1 MFNFSFSLILMMTC
15 PMILAQALE
24 VNLQECFKLARERSA
39 TIAISSDQIE
49 QAELQIKQSQASYLP
64 VLSLQASTTQQDE
77 STNFFAKS
85 LTSTRQSTTNINLNQ
100 NLFQGFR
107 DISTVNQRKNLKIG
121 FEWAKKQA
129 IQQLYKDVA
138 LAFYSLLIFQSDIK
152 LYREQIQSTM
162 RRKSELSSAKRSGRA
177 RDSDILT
184 AESSIA
190 SLEAATSRTEGL
202 LVTYQEAFTYLT
214 GLTSDTKLTDNTQLP
229 KDFKTIE
236 TWLEKLDQRPDIQ
249 QSKSNLL
256 ATEDAI
262 KAAKSGF
269 YPTLGLSANYYLSRP
284 TGIFQG
290 VDWDTSLT
298 FSFPFFSGGL
308 TKAQVSEASTINRS
322 KSRLLRQT
330 QEAAEQ
336 SIRTAFATLKSD
348 FNLLTKLKS
357 ASDLSRRS
365 YDLVHRDNRLGI
377 ATNTDVLTALQVWQ
391 ESKRNLERARI
402 TTIFDYIKLKLETS
416 EELDHPSGSEK

>member
-1 MFNFSFSLILMMTC
+1 MLNFSLSLILMMTC

-77 STNFFAKS
+77 SKNFFAKS

-162 RRKSELSSAKRSGRA
+162 RRKSELTSAKRSGRA

-184 AESSIA
+184 AESSVA
-190 SLEAATSRTEGL
+190 SLEAATSRAEGL